1 MSDSTLARQPKT
13 KRGQRALEKRK
24 PQVVE
29 EVKNAFLVKGTKTSQ
44 VVNDVLRDFA
54 MMKKPDCALLRHKN
68 EIKPFE
74 DTQSIEF
81 LSNKNNAGLFVVG
94 THSKKRFLLFKNFF
108 FFLGSSLNE
117 QNSKKGHTI
126 LYLVELTTFIFLTF
140 LRLEL
145 QASPPSKTLAGL
157 KIRHHL
163 ATNLVF
169 CSLER
174 NGKRKKKRK
183 NFQIYC
189 LIFSEDM
196 LWTTSIWPDLN
207 MSSLVL
213 LTEIQFCLEFTK
225 F

>member
-1 MSDSTLARQPKT
+1 MGDSTLARQPKT

-94 THSKKRFLLFKNFF
+94 THSKKRFLLFENKNFF
-108 FFLGSSLNE
+108 FF
-117 QNSKKGHTI
+117 
-126 LYLVELTTFIFLTF
+126 FD
-140 LRLEL
+140 
-145 QASPPSKTLAGL
+145 
-157 KIRHHL
+157 HH
-163 ATNLVF
+163 
-169 CSLER
+169 
-174 NGKRKKKRK
+174 
-183 NFQIYC
+183 
-189 LIFSEDM
+189 
-196 LWTTSIWPDLN
+196 
-207 MSSLVL
+207 
-213 LTEIQFCLEFTK
+213 
-225 F
+225 